1 MLLPETFAAALAMM
15 LGSMICWGSWTNLWR
30 LARRWRIE
38 FFHYDWAWGMFL
50 AAALAALTGGLLF
63 GRPHFLDN
71 LRAAGGDAMA
81 WAMAG
86 GACLNVGN
94 FLLMAGIARVGMTV
108 AFPVAVGLSL
118 VVSTVLSYLVH
129 PLGDPLLLAAGV
141 TLVFCAVMTNGLV
154 YRSAGAGKPG
164 GAGGL
169 AMCVAAGILFSMC
182 GPMVA
187 KALTAARP
195 LAPYGAGLLYSI
207 GSLAATAPLVAW
219 LWRRPLDGVPLA
231 LANYRAGTLRDH
243 AAGLA
248 GGAVWGAGMMFN
260 FLAAG
265 MAGMAVSGAIG
276 QANPL
281 VAAAWGIFVWREFR
295 GAKPRTVA
303 LLALMIAL
311 YSAGLLLLALS
322 FRDV

>member
-15 LGSMICWGSWTNLWR
+15 LGSMICWGSWTNFSR
-30 LARRWRIE
+30 LARRWRVE
-38 FFHYDWAWGMFL
+38 FFHHDWAWGMFL
-50 AAALAALTGGLLF
+50 AAAAAALTGGLFF
-63 GRPHFLDN
+63 GRPNSLDN

-81 WAMAG
+81 WAVAG

-94 FLLMAGIARVGMTV
+94 FLLVAGIARVGMTV

-118 VVSTVLSYLVH
+118 VLSTVLSYVVH

-141 TLVFCAVMTNGLV
+141 ALVFGAVLTNALA

-169 AMCVAAGILFSMC
+169 AMCVAAGILFGMC

-187 KALTAARP
+187 KALNAARP
-195 LAPYGAGLLYSI
+195 LAPYGAGVLYSL
-207 GSLAATAPLVAW
+207 GSLAATLPLLAW
-219 LWRRPLDGVPLA
+219 LWRRPIGGTPLSISD
-231 LANYRAGTLRDH
+231 YRAGTLREH
-243 AAGLA
+243 VAGLA
-248 GGAVWGAGMMFN
+248 GGAVWGAGMVLN

-295 GAKPRTVA
+295 GATPRTIA

-322 FRDV
+322 FRHV

>member
-15 LGSMICWGSWTNLWR
+15 LGSTFCWGSWTNLSR
-30 LARRWRIE
+30 LARRWRVE
-38 FFHYDWAWGMFL
+38 FFHHDWAWGMFL
-50 AAALAALTGGLLF
+50 AAVAAALTAGLFF
-63 GRPHFLDN
+63 GRPNFLDN
-71 LRAAGGDAMA
+71 LSAAGGDAIA
-81 WAMAG
+81 WALAG

-94 FLLMAGIARVGMTV
+94 FLLVAGIARVGMTV

-118 VVSTVLSYLVH
+118 VVGTVLSYLVH

-141 TLVFCAVMTNGLV
+141 TLVFSAVITNALV
-154 YRSAGAGKPG
+154 YRAAGAGKPG
-164 GAGGL
+164 GKGGL
-169 AMCVAAGILFSMC
+169 GICLAAGILFSIC

-187 KALTAARP
+187 KALNAARP

-207 GSLAATAPLVAW
+207 GSLAATAPLLAL
-219 LWRRPLDGVPLA
+219 LWRRPLGDAPLTISD
-231 LANYRAGTLRDH
+231 YRAGTLRDH

-248 GGAVWGAGMMFN
+248 GGAIWGIGMMLN

-265 MAGMAVSGAIG
+265 MAGMAVSGAVG

-295 GAKPRTVA
+295 GAKSGTVA

-311 YSAGLLLLALS
+311 YSGGLVLLALS
-322 FRDV
+322 FRNV